1 MRRPARRRLRVV
13 LTTAIVALALLAL
26 SAAPAL
32 AFDRQANENTMLRL
46 INNARAGRGLHTV
59 RSFEAL
65 HKAARAH
72 AGDMLRRDYF
82 AHSSL
87 SGLTIGTRA
96 RRAGYAVNGWSA
108 WSVGEVIAWGSGAR
122 GTPQAV
128 FRSWMNSSGHR
139 RIILTK
145 RWRDVGVGCSR
156 GTFKGI
162 GGVCMWTVDLG
173 RRVQ

>member
-1 MRRPARRRLRVV
+1 MRRPATRRLKVV
-13 LTTAIVALALLAL
+13 LTTATVALALLVFGAV
-26 SAAPAL
+26 PAL

-46 INNARAGRGLHTV
+46 INNARTSRGLHAV
-59 RSFEAL
+59 RSYEAL

-72 AGDMLRRDYF
+72 SGDMLRRDYF

-87 SGLTIGTRA
+87 SGLTVSSRA
-96 RRAGYAVNGWSA
+96 RRAGYSVNGWSA

-122 GTPQAV
+122 GTPQAI
-128 FRSWMNSSGHR
+128 FRAWMNSGGHR
-139 RIILTK
+139 SIILTR

-162 GGVCMWTVDLG
+162 SGVCMWTVDVG

>member
-1 MRRPARRRLRVV
+1 MRRPARRRLKVV
-13 LTTAIVALALLAL
+13 LTTVTAALALLVF
-26 SAAPAL
+26 SAVPAL

-46 INNARAGRGLHTV
+46 INHARTSRGLHAV
-59 RSFEAL
+59 KSYSAL

-72 AGDMLRRDYF
+72 SSDMLRRDYF

-87 SGLTIGTRA
+87 SGLSVSSRA
-96 RRAGYAVNGWSA
+96 RRAGYSANGWSA
-108 WSVGEVIAWGSGAR
+108 WAVGEVIAWGSGLR
-122 GTPQAV
+122 GTPQAI
-128 FRSWMNSSGHR
+128 FKAWMRSSGHR
-139 RIILTK
+139 KIILTK
-145 RWRDVGVGCSR
+145 RWRDVGIGCSR

>member
-1 MRRPARRRLRVV
+1 MLA
-13 LTTAIVALALLAL
+13 TATVALALLVFGAVP
-26 SAAPAL
+26 AP

-46 INNARAGRGLHTV
+46 VNHARTSRGLHAV
-59 RSFEAL
+59 RSYEAL

-87 SGLTIGTRA
+87 SGLTVSTRA
-96 RRAGYAVNGWSA
+96 RRAGYCVNGWSS

-122 GTPQAV
+122 GTPQAI
-128 FRSWMNSSGHR
+128 FKAWMRSSGHR
-139 RIILTK
+139 KVILTK
-145 RWRDVGVGCSR
+145 RWRDVGIGCSR

>member
-1 MRRPARRRLRVV
+1 MRRPARRRFKVV
-13 LTTAIVALALLAL
+13 LTTATAALALLVF
-26 SAAPAL
+26 SAVPAL

-46 INNARAGRGLHTV
+46 INDARTSRGLHAV
-59 RSFEAL
+59 RSYEAL

-72 AGDMLRRDYF
+72 SSDMLRRDYF

-87 SGLTIGTRA
+87 SGLSVSSRA
-96 RRAGYAVNGWSA
+96 RRAGYGVNGWSA
-108 WSVGEVIAWGSGAR
+108 WAVGEVIAWGSGAR
-122 GTPQAV
+122 GNPQSIFKA
-128 FRSWMNSSGHR
+128 WMNSSGHR
-139 RIILTK
+139 KIILTK
-145 RWRDVGVGCSR
+145 RWRDVGIGCGR